1 MISSL
6 NIGNPKYDKN
16 LDLFSEPELCH
27 FKYNKMCKMDEMDE
41 EEWSDRSLEI
51 NSSSNS
57 VG

>member
-27 FKYNKMCKMDEMDE
+27 FRYNKMCKMDETDE
-41 EEWSDRSLEI
+41 EE
-51 NSSSNS
+51 
-57 VG
+57 